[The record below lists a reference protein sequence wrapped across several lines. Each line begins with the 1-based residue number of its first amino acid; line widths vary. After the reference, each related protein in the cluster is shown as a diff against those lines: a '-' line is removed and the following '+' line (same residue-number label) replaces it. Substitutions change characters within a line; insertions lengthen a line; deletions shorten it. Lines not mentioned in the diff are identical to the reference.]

1 VLTRLKKFAKP
12 KGMKQRSPLAIV
24 FSFCVMLATTALA
37 GEQFKESKAV
47 VPPPPPMC
55 DWTGFYL
62 GLHAG
67 GEFGHSETFDSVTD
81 LRFGYEES
89 GFNGGGQLGYNFQ
102 WNCIVL
108 GAEFDAGY
116 MNLNGS
122 GDEPHPPV
130 APGFIVRGETD
141 SDFYTT
147 LRGRL
152 GVAPGNG
159 CWLLYATGGVIGVN
173 YTTRFHVTLDGNDFF
188 DARDSDFD
196 WGYTVGGGIERKIF
210 NRHWSMK
217 VEYLYFA
224 LDDQSFGNTQS
235 GVTAHFD
242 THTFGH
248 IVRAGLNYSF

>member
-1 VLTRLKKFAKP
+1 MCVSNEDRLPRESTVRQLVGRESKKVLTRLKKFAKP

-102 WNCIVL
+102 WNCLVL

-130 APGFIVRGETD
+130 APGFTVRGETD

-159 CWLLYATGGVIGVN
+159 CCMRPVASSGS
-173 YTTRFHVTLDGNDFF
+173 TTRRGSTL
-188 DARDSDFD
+188 R
-196 WGYTVGGGIERKIF
+196 WTVMISSMRETQTLTGATPSAAASSGRFSTGIGR
-210 NRHWSMK
+210 
-217 VEYLYFA
+217 
-224 LDDQSFGNTQS
+224 
-235 GVTAHFD
+235 
-242 THTFGH
+242 
-248 IVRAGLNYSF
+248 

>member
-1 VLTRLKKFAKP
+1 LQKT
-12 KGMKQRSPLAIV
+12 KGMKQPSPLAIV

-37 GEQFKESKAV
+37 GEEFKESKAV